1 MPDKLPMEVQRAGF
15 KVDMNK
21 LLKSLVE
28 QAHEQ
33 DRRKDDEKDG
43 KTDKTMRNETSKN
56 SVIDLAALQED
67 QPGEEEFV
75 EDELDPATMH

>member
-1 MPDKLPMEVQRAGF
+1 MNLLKALSFVPDKLPMEVQRAGF

-33 DRRKDDEKDG
+33 DRRGGDEKEG

-56 SVIDLAALQED
+56 SFVDLAAL
-67 QPGEEEFV
+67 
-75 EDELDPATMH
+75 